1 MLWRENEKQTKTNP
15 SQTFYLPILQ
25 TRKVKIFTKIQ
36 TRRVQKQ
43 LVRFVGAQPRC
54 LDYMRENLQGTHP
67 YHGQGNPGDLGGKL
81 TIQPCFLRTY
91 LANEGSHITFFV
103 DAQSRFYLAAIF
115 KVCRQMG
122 RGLEMRLLVGLEQS
136 EFWEYPIACGKSQMA
151 TMKTHPKGPR
161 IDKGSNLL
169 QFKSLLC
176 TSKACQFVITTGLFI
191 MIRSQAS
198 VVFFFLLTKLPNLL
212 NR

>member
-54 LDYMRENLQGTHP
+54 LDYMMENLQGTHP

-91 LANEGSHITFFV
+91 LATEGSHMTFFV
-103 DAQSRFYLAAIF
+103 HAQSGFYLAAIF

-136 EFWEYPIACGKSQMA
+136 EFWEYPIACGKNQMA
-151 TMKTHPKGPR
+151 TMKTHPKRPR

-169 QFKSLLC
+169 EPPLH
-176 TSKACQFVITTGLFI
+176 
-191 MIRSQAS
+191 
-198 VVFFFLLTKLPNLL
+198 
-212 NR
+212 